1 MNNSIAMQGSIH
13 IKPRQRRLKH
23 KDHDFKGQ
31 AAFHSEPVSKKCN
44 DLFRTILSSVR

>member
-1 MNNSIAMQGSIH
+1 MNNSIAMQGSIR

-31 AAFHSEPVSKKCN
+31 AAFHSETLSKKN
-44 DLFRTILSSVR
+44 VIYFQQFYHQ